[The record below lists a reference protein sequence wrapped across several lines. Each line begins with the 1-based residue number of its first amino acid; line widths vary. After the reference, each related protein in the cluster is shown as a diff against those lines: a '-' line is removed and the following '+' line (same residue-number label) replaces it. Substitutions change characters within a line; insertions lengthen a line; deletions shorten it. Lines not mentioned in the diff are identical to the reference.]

1 MKRILT
7 IVSDPLTF
15 GRGHLTRQKRLAQIL
30 SDTGFEVTLIVNGD
44 SLTTEKSH
52 DLLILDLSDR
62 DTSPPEKLL
71 GDFKFVVG
79 FDWCMGFV
87 PDINFVVFQHVGKV
101 YPSKIETYVGFEY
114 IILNNRFEQSHRLNS
129 PSAKKYQL
137 ISIGFNAKSQKIL
150 EVLDVATK
158 ISDLPIK
165 ICSGIELDLIHKE
178 LKDRQIQTAYLTGKT
193 KNREAVVREFQENK
207 EVKVFLI
214 SLKAGGTGLNLT
226 EADYVYLVDPWWNP
240 AVENQAIDRLHRIGQ
255 TKNTLAIRLIC
266 PNTIEDKI
274 RILQESKKTI
284 AEELITNESG
294 FFKNLSKENLLD
306 LLSDLK

>member
-79 FDWCMGFV
+79 FDWCMRFV

-137 ISIGFNAKSQKIL
+137 ISIGFSAKSQKIL

-178 LKDRQIQTAYLTGKT
+178 SVELLINPDNYVHLVQDSQVVYTNGASTLLEAMLLRKKIVAFPQTVEEEFFLAEIE
-193 KNREAVVREFQENK
+193 NRLGVDFRPSSRSQEFLE
-207 EVKVFLI
+207 
-214 SLKAGGTGLNLT
+214 
-226 EADYVYLVDPWWNP
+226 YDPT
-240 AVENQAIDRLHRIGQ
+240 RIFDCNGA
-255 TKNTLAIRLIC
+255 L
-266 PNTIEDKI
+266 
-274 RILQESKKTI
+274 RI
-284 AEELITNESG
+284 
-294 FFKNLSKENLLD
+294 LD
-306 LLSDLK
+306 LLKGYLL